1 MSLQPPPTSVYNV
14 TFPEPGIMLVT
25 INRPAQMNSI
35 PMSGHLEGQALFE
48 WFDDEPSL
56 TVAIVTGAGSKAFCA
71 GGDLKQQRDTPYGA
85 QPQRQQPMAP
95 SGVAGL
101 SRRIGKKP
109 VIAAVNGFAFG
120 GGAEICLNCDI
131 VIAAKQATFG
141 LPEVLRGLYAGA
153 GGLSRMVRVCGLQV
167 ASELALTGRRI
178 SADEAC
184 RLGFVNVVTES
195 VEEMM
200 AKALSLARQ
209 IAGSSPDAIIVT
221 RSGLRESLACGS
233 VEKASQRTEQRYSR
247 ALLTSENMRI
257 GLEAFAAKKQPKWVA
272 SRL

>member
-1 MSLQPPPTSVYNV
+1 MSPQPPPTSVYNV

-25 INRPAQMNSI
+25 INRPSQMNSI
-35 PMSGHLEGQALFE
+35 PMSGHLEGQTLFE

-56 TVAIVTGAGSKAFCA
+56 IVAIVTGAGPKAFCA
-71 GGDLKQQRDTPYGA
+71 GGDLKQQRDSPYGA
-85 QPQRQQPMAP
+85 SPQQQQPMAP

-101 SRRIGKKP
+101 SRRTGKKP

-120 GGAEICLNCDI
+120 GGAEICLNCDM
-131 VIAAKQATFG
+131 VIAARQAIFA
-141 LPEVLRGLYAGA
+141 LPEVRRGLYAGA
-153 GGLSRMVRVCGLQV
+153 GGLSRVVRVCGLQV

-178 SADEAC
+178 SADEAHG
-184 RLGFVNVVTES
+184 LGFVNVVTDT

-200 AKALSLARQ
+200 AKAMALARQ
-209 IAGSSPDAIIVT
+209 IAAQSPDAVLVT

-233 VEKASQRTEQRYSR
+233 VEEASQRTEQRYSR
-247 ALLTSENMRI
+247 ALMTSENLRI
-257 GLEAFAAKKQPKWVA
+257 GLEAFAAKKQPRWVP

>member
-1 MSLQPPPTSVYNV
+1 M
-14 TFPEPGIMLVT
+14 
-25 INRPAQMNSI
+25 
-35 PMSGHLEGQALFE
+35 
-48 WFDDEPSL
+48 
-56 TVAIVTGAGSKAFCA
+56 
-71 GGDLKQQRDTPYGA
+71 
-85 QPQRQQPMAP
+85 
-95 SGVAGL
+95 
-101 SRRIGKKP
+101 
-109 VIAAVNGFAFG
+109 
-120 GGAEICLNCDI
+120 
-131 VIAAKQATFG
+131 IAAKQATFG